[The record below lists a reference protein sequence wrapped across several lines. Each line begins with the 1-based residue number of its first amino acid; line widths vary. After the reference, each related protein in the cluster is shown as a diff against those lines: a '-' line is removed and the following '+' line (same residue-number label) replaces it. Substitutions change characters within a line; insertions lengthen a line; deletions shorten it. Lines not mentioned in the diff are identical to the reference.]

1 MYRYTVM
8 LNNNYF
14 KTKNQ
19 SKILEIRYHLQFNTI
34 TIMNALNI
42 LNTIGVIGR
51 RIFAQTTRK

>member
-1 MYRYTVM
+1 M